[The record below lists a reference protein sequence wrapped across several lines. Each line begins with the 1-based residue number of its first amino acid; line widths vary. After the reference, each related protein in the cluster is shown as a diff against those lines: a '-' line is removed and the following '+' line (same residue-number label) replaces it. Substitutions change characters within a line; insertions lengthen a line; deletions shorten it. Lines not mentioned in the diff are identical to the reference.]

1 MGCHGNATLGDYTKL
16 LLEKQEIVVHFCT
29 ITVHIA
35 HQCTVTVHIAHWCT
49 ITVYIAH
56 RCTITIH
63 IAHQY
68 IGIHE

>member
-1 MGCHGNATLGDYTKL
+1 MGCHGNATLGDYTEL
-16 LLEKQEIVVHFCT
+16 LLEKQEIVVHFCSFCT

-35 HQCTVTVHIAHWCT
+35 HQCTITVH
-49 ITVYIAH
+49 IAH
-56 RCTITIH
+56 RCTISVH